1 MSTSTMARVPQ
12 ATYIPNK
19 VLLGFAWADS
29 HFNPN
34 TLHLYNGN
42 KPTACRTPIPVL
54 SWVIKYLVMLDNKI
68 ERFSSSII
76 PFPCLPRLSLMGELL
91 RMKSFW
97 LVSILEYIEH
107 RVPLS
112 IANVIWE
119 NLSALQVKYVF
130 AYLCVKAVWRIFQI
144 CKVMLMYLYLV
155 AGIWCKVTTSIRH

>member
-1 MSTSTMARVPQ
+1 MTSKRLTKLLLIAMSTSTMARVPQ

-119 NLSALQVKYVF
+119 TFQHCKLNMCSLISVSKQYGGFFKSVK
-130 AYLCVKAVWRIFQI
+130 
-144 CKVMLMYLYLV
+144 
-155 AGIWCKVTTSIRH
+155 